1 MVKKNTYNKMNIW
14 LRGIGIPP
22 SGEFNRKKEWISDGQ
37 DLIEVRDKKFATN
50 IITLTYSL

>member
-1 MVKKNTYNKMNIW
+1 MNIW